1 MLLQSGFVFVI
12 IGALVEGMKVD
23 MKLKSRFKGN
33 PVMQKIS
40 GNLGI
45 IFFVVGVVLILAGL
59 YDLYYG

>member
-12 IGALVEGMKVD
+12 IGALFEGMKID
-23 MKLKSRFKGN
+23 MKLKARFRGN

-40 GNLGI
+40 GKLGI
-45 IFFVVGVVLILAGL
+45 IFFVLGVVLILAGI